1 MPIWWSYPYR
11 QKYPGVWKWCFS
23 LSVMRY
29 NPSVSPAWDEPTS
42 QASQQEEQLWQILD
56 FLLMAFSD
64 ISSWR
69 FLPPRLML
77 NVLFLCLNLKKSAGI
92 ALWGPYWGWGVRAG
106 LPIWS
111 VRFLYSA
118 CHTLAPLRCGLEH
131 HAIPPCIPT
140 TYVSTC
146 QANIQILAR
155 GEKKE
160 S

>member
-69 FLPPRLML
+69 FLPPPLNAECSFLML
-77 NVLFLCLNLKKSAGI
+77 ESEEKCRHRPLRTLLGLGCQSWPADLKCAFSIQRLPHTCSPAM
-92 ALWGPYWGWGVRAG
+92 WVRASCD
-106 LPIWS
+106 P
-111 VRFLYSA
+111 
-118 CHTLAPLRCGLEH
+118 PLHPYHLRKHLSSQH
-131 HAIPPCIPT
+131 
-140 TYVSTC
+140 SDTC
-146 QANIQILAR
+146 
-155 GEKKE
+155 
-160 S
+160 